1 MPRRLAYHPGVKCQF
16 CGSEEMRKCGRN
28 RSGTQKYQCRK
39 CSRRTTPNPK
49 SIAHSPQTRQRALR
63 LVAEGLS
70 QRKAGRILKVSG
82 QSIGR
87 WLKKYVDALPA
98 QPPKPATS
106 EVTELDELYTFVKS
120 KKNKR
125 YLITA
130 VDRKTRCFMSWS
142 LVAECTTE
150 AIQALVDQQ
159 FCLDGYAGYR
169 QVNYRRSR
177 HLVGRGKSQTY
188 SVEANNAELLAV
200 GASDAG
206 AKSDAGLR
214 RAITLFVHCWNA
226 RQMLRQLYPKYRRGL
241 SEFISL

>member
-1 MPRRLAYHPGVKCQF
+1 LAH
-16 CGSEEMRKCGRN
+16 
-28 RSGTQKYQCRK
+28 
-39 CSRRTTPNPK
+39 
-49 SIAHSPQTRQRALR
+49 
-63 LVAEGLS
+63 
-70 QRKAGRILKVSG
+70 
-82 QSIGR
+82 
-87 WLKKYVDALPA
+87 VDALPV
-98 QPPKPATS
+98 QPLKPATL
-106 EVTELDELYTFVKS
+106 EMTELVVYTFVRS
-120 KKNKR
+120 KNKR

-130 VDRKTRCFMSWS
+130 VDRKTRRFKGWS
-142 LVAECTTE
+142 LVAECTAE

-169 QVNYRRSR
+169 QVNYRRSC

>member
-1 MPRRLAYHPGVKCQF
+1 
-16 CGSEEMRKCGRN
+16 
-28 RSGTQKYQCRK
+28 
-39 CSRRTTPNPK
+39 
-49 SIAHSPQTRQRALR
+49 
-63 LVAEGLS
+63 LS
-70 QRKAGRILKVSG
+70 QRKAGRILQVSG

-120 KKNKR
+120 KKQTLPD
-125 YLITA
+125 YS
-130 VDRKTRCFMSWS
+130 VKTRCFMSWS

-150 AIQALVDQQ
+150 AILDQVPNTFQ
-159 FCLDGYAGYR
+159 FCSDGYAGYR

-188 SVEANNAELLAV
+188 SVEANNAELRCFVSQLARRTR
-200 GASDAG
+200 GF